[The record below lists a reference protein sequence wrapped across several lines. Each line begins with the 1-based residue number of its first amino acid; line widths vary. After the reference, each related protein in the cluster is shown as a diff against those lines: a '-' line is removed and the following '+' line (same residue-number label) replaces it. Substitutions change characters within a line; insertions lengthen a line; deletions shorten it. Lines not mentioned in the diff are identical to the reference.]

1 MFKGLKNNG
10 LLSTRIF
17 TSFVLFLGL
26 FALLTAFSSNVS
38 AQDRQVYYQDLNQYL
53 LANEE
58 FDPEHDVAHWD
69 NAEYWSQ
76 NVAPS
81 QTCNSIFVVGNRF
94 HLRAHN
100 GSSYIDQV
108 FGTSDPTKP
117 NYLYVG
123 YGVNLETGEVNL
135 NEYTFAA
142 LHLKG
147 KNWGNDSITIDQ
159 LYLGS
164 GELFQGAAGSTITL
178 HGNIT
183 IEGNA
188 AFRNVAE
195 AKMSSDQTE
204 DRVLIIESHIHGT
217 GTLNLEAEKTH
228 GAHQSEIYIAS
239 TNNDFSGNVCIN
251 SGTHIYIDDEQHE
264 HPYYDYQT
272 HLFLTGENA
281 LYNASMIL
289 NEGIVRITADQT
301 FQNYYSGVDV
311 HHDEVFTGVG
321 SLIIDNGNDPVAVKL
336 YYNDPTTINKPLGQ
350 ITASE
355 QSTLEFELPAGKTKS
370 MTMSE
375 SDRDY
380 SKIDS
385 EGKLVKTGDGTLQIV
400 AAAQGLIG
408 AESFV
413 ISSGRL
419 DMGGYFT
426 GDVEVGEPL
435 PDPETGY
442 TTATFSPGDVIG
454 ATINIIGDFD
464 VHDYSTLAFEQNVSG
479 MDKITAD
486 TVVVSDK
493 TIFDLTMYSYEPG
506 AEYPILVQNSE
517 AFSGNYASSSFWD
530 SLLSPASQP
539 YWTLFV
545 SGNTVYA
552 KIKDDAPIPP
562 YIGVPEPTTWAL
574 LAIGVVV
581 LFLRKRVRN

>member
-1 MFKGLKNNG
+1 MHNGLKSNG

-17 TSFVLFLGL
+17 TSCVVFL
-26 FALLTAFSSNVS
+26 ALITALPSFTS
-38 AQDRQVYYQDLNQYL
+38 AQDRQVYYQDINQYL
-53 LANEE
+53 VANEE

-100 GSSYIDQV
+100 GSSYTDQV
-108 FGTSDPTKP
+108 FGTSDSTKP

-123 YGVNLETGEVNL
+123 YEVDLETGTVNL
-135 NEYTFAA
+135 NKCDFAA

-159 LYLGS
+159 LYLGN

-195 AKMSSDQTE
+195 AHMSAGQTE
-204 DRVLIIESHIHGT
+204 DRILIIESRIHGT
-217 GTLNLEAEKTH
+217 GTLNIEAEKTH
-228 GAHQSEIYIAS
+228 GDHQSEIFIAS
-239 TNNDFSGNVCIN
+239 TNNDFSGSVCIN

-289 NEGIVRITADQT
+289 NEGIVKITADQT
-301 FQNYYSGVDV
+301 FQNYYSGVDT
-311 HHDEVFTGVG
+311 HQSDVFTGIG
-321 SLIIDNGNDPVAVKL
+321 SLTIDNGANPVEVKL
-336 YYNDPTTINKPLGQ
+336 YYDDPTTINNPLGQ
-350 ITASE
+350 ITANDK
-355 QSTLEFELPAGKTKS
+355 STLEFELPAGKTKS

-375 SDRDY
+375 NDDNY

-385 EGKLVKTGDGTLQIV
+385 QGKLVKSGDGTLQIV
-400 AAAQGLIG
+400 AASEGLIG

-419 DMGGYFT
+419 DMEGYFT
-426 GDVEVGEPL
+426 GDVVVGEKL
-435 PDPETGY
+435 PDPATGY
-442 TTATFSPGDVIG
+442 TTGTFSPGDVVG
-454 ATINIIGDFD
+454 AVANVIGDFD
-464 VHDYSTLAFEQNVSG
+464 VHDGSTLAFEQDATG
-479 MDKITAD
+479 MDLLKATNFD
-486 TVVVSDK
+486 VSPS
-493 TIFDLTMYSYEPG
+493 TIFDLTMGSYEPG
-506 AEYPILVQNSE
+506 AVYPILVQNSGE
-517 AFSGNYASSSFWD
+517 FTDTYARSSFWD

-545 SGNTVYA
+545 SGDTVYA
-552 KIKDDAPIPP
+552 KIKDDAPVPP
-562 YIGVPEPTTWAL
+562 YMLVPEPSTWVL
-574 LAIGVVV
+574 LIIGAAGLLYV
-581 LFLRKRVRN
+581 RKRK